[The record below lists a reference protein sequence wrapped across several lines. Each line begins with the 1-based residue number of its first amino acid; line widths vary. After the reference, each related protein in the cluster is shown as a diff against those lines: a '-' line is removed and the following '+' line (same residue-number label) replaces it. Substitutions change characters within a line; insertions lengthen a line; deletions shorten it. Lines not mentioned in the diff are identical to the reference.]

1 MPDAIMLAGAGEHV
15 ASIAG
20 RSDIARVNR
29 CAGPG
34 ISVAPHK
41 FIMKVERDPYTPAG
55 WPS

>member
-1 MPDAIMLAGAGEHV
+1 VPDAIMLAGAGEHV